1 MGSFESSFR
10 TSFGGLGILFLVS
23 CELWNEQIAG
33 PLLDAAQIKS
43 MVEEF
48 KQVITASSTRK
59 KERAERTQTEDFD
72 AEEGELLEEENEQEE
87 EVFDQ
92 VNCPALIRVKLCTW
106 M

>member
-1 MGSFESSFR
+1 M
-10 TSFGGLGILFLVS
+10 
-23 CELWNEQIAG
+23 
-33 PLLDAAQIKS
+33 LDAGQIKS

-59 KERAERTQTEDFD
+59 RERAERTQTEDFD

-92 VNCPALIRVKLCTW
+92 VRTSFPVQPNVTKHILLC
-106 M
+106 

>member
-1 MGSFESSFR
+1 
-10 TSFGGLGILFLVS
+10 
-23 CELWNEQIAG
+23 
-33 PLLDAAQIKS
+33 

-59 KERAERTQTEDFD
+59 RERAERTQTEDFD

-92 VNCPALIRVKLCTW
+92 VRTSFPVQPNVTKHILLC
-106 M
+106 